1 MKKLT
6 IALALL
12 LVAADFSGFAQNS
25 AKDEAGRVLGLETA
39 WNRAIEEKNTNALDM
54 ILGIRF

>member
-25 AKDEAGRVLGLETA
+25 EAGRVLGLETA

-54 ILGIRF
+54 ILGITF